1 MRRTTMFVG
10 RIISLCLAFILGFFS
25 AFGAIAG
32 GIYYAYSGISVQK
45 LAGWAEKLGI
55 ELPIDDFINPDA
67 EKPLSTLSMQD
78 LLGEILALQNSEIT
92 LQEMIEVY
100 GLILPDDIVDKLPE
114 KIMSDVPFTFLFS
127 AEGTDYVMEN
137 VTVSD
142 IFGMIPPEILAT
154 MVTDPMRETVK
165 DHTLADIVEM
175 DMGYIF
181 NGVQLGYITGVTY
194 ELDEEGRYQ
203 VVIADPENPTLMELI
218 APLDLGGILAAVSNG
233 EGNVMQVI
241 ENSIGDVAVNTLL
254 GTFMADITLLN
265 NLIGDATLGD
275 LIVED
280 PETGDYMLDIMVALD
295 GKKVGS
301 LLGYTEVETIDPE
314 TEETVYVWTDE
325 TGEEVKGITGKF
337 ADIYVTDFM
346 NGDISTDEIIEDLT
360 IADILEYEKG
370 ENLPVFMHDNLENP
384 LVLEEEIIIWYQNG
398 VIVDKMMGA
407 FADKTITWISTSVS
421 TLKLSDILGYYNYED
436 EWYSWNIETVNG
448 SDAIVL
454 TPGDSIMSEIAGT
467 AIGELS
473 NVGDTLRDVQI
484 ATLLGYESICDE
496 NGEHLYWST
505 GVDENGN
512 PIKASGITASI
523 ADLTVNELSD
533 GTKLQETID
542 GISIAEVLGY
552 TKGEDGNWYKGKELV
567 TGPMAALADSNVGSL
582 AEDVNKISI
591 GKMLGHTPVYVKD
604 SQGNDTDVVDHWLD
618 KNGNEVS
625 GIMSAFVGFSINDMS
640 DNGKVQSA
648 IQDIEL
654 KDVLGLEL
662 NDEGEWVNSDG
673 SKASGIMAALATSK
687 VGELSKKMND
697 ITVADMLG
705 LKNDNGVWK
714 DSEGNKASGVIS
726 ALAGSSINT
735 LNKDLNE
742 LKIGKVAGYEYLVT
756 EEYPEGAWYRVDGD
770 NKVKATGILAQLADL
785 TVNDL
790 SNDGELTDRIGNV
803 KVAEALGY
811 TFDPS
816 INGWRDKSGAEL
828 EGIMSVL
835 ADRPINDMGNA
846 LDDLTIDDVIPGA
859 KSGIFTIIDT
869 SKPINQ
875 LDTAINDSIQ
885 SAPIQFFIDKGLI
898 TFEEPLAN
906 TLDFKSRQFNDY
918 TTPVGDY
925 NYPNAR
931 EDGTVPA
938 WRTKNLSESF
948 TYIINLA
955 TRIN

>member
-10 RIISLCLAFILGFFS
+10 RIVSLCLAFILGFFS

-32 GIYYAYSGISVQK
+32 GIYYAYSDVSIQK
-45 LAGWAEKLGI
+45 LSDWAKKFGI
-55 ELPIDDFINPDA
+55 ELPIDDYIDPDA
-67 EKPLSTLSMQD
+67 EKPISTLSLQD
-78 LLGEILALQNSEIT
+78 LINEIQAIQNNKIT
-92 LQEMIEVY
+92 LEQMIETY
-100 GLILPDDIVDKLPE
+100 GLILPNDIVEKLPDT
-114 KIMSDVPFTFLFS
+114 IVNDVPFTFLLS
-127 AEGTDYVMEN
+127 AEGTDYIMEH

-142 IFGMIPPEILAT
+142 VFAMIPPEMLANI
-154 MVTDPMRETVK
+154 VTDPMRETVK

-175 DMGYIF
+175 NMGYIF
-181 NGVQLGYITGVTY
+181 EGVQLGYVTGVTY
-194 ELDEEGRYQ
+194 ELDENGEYQ
-203 VVIADPENPTLMELI
+203 VVILDPANPTLMELI
-218 APLDLGGILAAVSNG
+218 APLDLGGILDSVSNG

-241 ENSIGDVAVNTLL
+241 ENSIGDVAVNSLL

-265 NLIGDATLGD
+265 NLIGDATLAD

-280 PETGDYMLDIMVALD
+280 PETGEYKLDMMVALD

-301 LLGYTEVETIDPE
+301 LLGYTEVETVDPE
-314 TEETVYVWTDE
+314 TEKTVLIWTDE
-325 TGEEVKGITGKF
+325 TGNEVKGITGKF
-337 ADIYVTDFM
+337 ANIYVTDFM

-370 ENLPVFMHDNLENP
+370 EELPVFMHDNFENP
-384 LVLEEEIIIWYQNG
+384 LVLEEEIIIWYQND

-421 TLKLSDILGYYNYED
+421 TLKLSDILGYYMYEG
-436 EWYSWNIETVNG
+436 EWYSWNIVSVND

-454 TPGDSIMSEIAGT
+454 APGDSIMSEIAGT

-473 NVGDTLRDVQI
+473 NVGDTLRDIQI

-496 NGEHLYWST
+496 NNEHLYWSS

-533 GTKLQETID
+533 GNKLQATID
-542 GISIAEVLGY
+542 GISISEVLGY
-552 TKGEDGNWYKGKELV
+552 TKGEDGNWYKGGDIV

-604 SQGNDTDVVDHWLD
+604 SEGNNTDVVDHWLD

-640 DNGKVQSA
+640 DNDKVQSA

-654 KDVLGLEL
+654 KDVLGLKL
-662 NDEGEWVNSDG
+662 NAKGEWVNSDDT
-673 SKASGIMAALATSK
+673 KASGIMAALATSK
-687 VGELSKKMND
+687 VGELSQKMND

-705 LKNDNGVWK
+705 LENDNGIWK
-714 DSEGNKASGVIS
+714 DSNGNKASGVIS

-735 LNKDLNE
+735 LNKDLND
-742 LKIGKVAGYEYLVT
+742 LKIGKVAGYDYLIT
-756 EEYPEGAWYRVDGD
+756 EEHPEGAWYIVNGD
-770 NKVKATGILAQLADL
+770 SKVKATGILAQLADL

-790 SNDGELTDRIGNV
+790 SKENELTDRIGNV

-811 TFDPS
+811 TYDDS
-816 INGWRDKSGAEL
+816 IKGWRDKSGAKL
-828 EGIMSVL
+828 EGIMAVL
-835 ADRPINDMGNA
+835 ADKPINNMGSA
-846 LDDLTIDDVIPGA
+846 IDSLTVDDVIPGA
-859 KSGIFTIIDT
+859 KTGIFSIIDT

-875 LDTAINDSIQ
+875 MDTAINESIQ

-898 TFEEPLAN
+898 TFEESLAN
-906 TLDFKSRQFNDY
+906 TLDFQSNRFNDY

-931 EDGTVPA
+931 EDGTVPT

-948 TYIINLA
+948 SYIINLA
-955 TRIN
+955 TRRT